1 MTNVGNKVK
10 NLIIVLLS
18 TAIGVALGC
27 VLLWIVSADYVAKA
41 LWIMFLVL
49 GILISISSLPGLITA
64 IKNIKQ
70 KHGVLN
76 LVLSSVSMALGLMMI
91 FAQQYIA
98 WLVAIYLLVFPIIR
112 IVLAKDHFAQTCEEA
127 FLLVL
132 GIVVLVF
139 GVGGATSIVFT
150 VAAWIIIGLSAIYG
164 ILGLISALKS

>member
-1 MTNVGNKVK
+1 MANVGNKVK

-27 VLLWIVSADYVAKA
+27 VLLWIVRAGFVSTA
-41 LWIMFLVL
+41 LWIMFMVL
-49 GILISISSLPGLITA
+49 GILISISSLPGFITA
-64 IKNIKQ
+64 CKKVKE

-76 LVLSSVSMALGLMMI
+76 LVLSAVSLALGLMMI

-98 WLVAIYLLVFPIIR
+98 ILVAIYLLVFPIIR

-139 GVGGATSIVFT
+139 GIGGATNIVFT
-150 VAAWIIIGLSAIYG
+150 VAGWIIIGLSAIYG
-164 ILGLISALKS
+164 ILGLVSALKS